1 MTVEVKRK
9 RFLLENTTLF
19 LGRTLL
25 FLFPLDETYIQYTIN
40 YNTQWLSEDQIFINY
55 DFIEISNTSYSLET
69 IILSFKS
76 TGTIL
81 IKTLRNLYINA

>member
-1 MTVEVKRK
+1 M
-9 RFLLENTTLF
+9 ENTTLF